1 MSYSKDTPEYKA
13 LHNNQTDLQ
22 AHVKEHLTPI
32 ADRLRDLEIL
42 TEEQHRDILGKKERE
57 DGAKQLGMI
66 VMQTIE
72 TDPESFYYIFVDVL
86 KRVGNAGLRTF
97 VRETLEAGRRRLYQ
111 DVLQRTGGMS
121 K

>member
-1 MSYSKDTPEYKA
+1 MNYSKDTPEYKA
-13 LHNNQTDLQ
+13 LYNNQTDLQ
-22 AHVKEHLTPI
+22 GHVKEHLTPI

-42 TEEQHRDILGKKERE
+42 IEDQHRDILGKKERE
-57 DGAKQLGMI
+57 DGAKQLVTI

-72 TDPESFYYIFVDVL
+72 TDPESYYYIFVGVL
-86 KRVGNAGLRTF
+86 KRLGNAGLRTF
-97 VRETLEAGRRRLYQ
+97 VKDTLEASRRRLYQ